1 MHAAH
6 QRSSSFRRY
15 VAAGMH
21 TRELPPSQP
30 QQAAEMRHV
39 RSGDSTVDVE
49 RRAGD
54 VGGLI
59 TRQEQR
65 SSGHLFS
72 FAKTACTPSTTG
84 TQANAG
90 GSTKRGEAAP
100 THPWGRAQGGA
111 ASSPRCSGTSSA
123 APFAEVHW
131 TIPHHK
137 CAHGQV
143 RVPATQRPQE
153 SRTGTTRSLGSPR
166 CGQGDAGHTQREAA
180 ARVGQV
186 VGRRMSIAVAT
197 YRAWITANSRDM
209 ARTAPLLAVYAS
221 CRNRG
226 MVTRINWLAQHAT
239 VHAGNTTTCVSH
251 TVAPAGLQRPAG
263 QQRRRC

>member
-1 MHAAH
+1 
-6 QRSSSFRRY
+6 
-15 VAAGMH
+15 
-21 TRELPPSQP
+21 
-30 QQAAEMRHV
+30 MRHV

-54 VGGLI
+54 VGGLV

-123 APFAEVHW
+123 APFAVVHC
-131 TIPHHK
+131 TIPRHNVHT
-137 CAHGQV
+137 V
-143 RVPATQRPQE
+143 RSEFLPRKGHRSHVRAQRVHSDP
-153 SRTGTTRSLGSPR
+153 
-166 CGQGDAGHTQREAA
+166 
-180 ARVGQV
+180 
-186 VGRRMSIAVAT
+186 
-197 YRAWITANSRDM
+197 
-209 ARTAPLLAVYAS
+209 LAVDRAMQATHNARQRRVLVRLQDVACQSLSPPTERGSQPTRETWRERRPCWPCMPAAGTGAWSRAS
-221 CRNRG
+221 TG
-226 MVTRINWLAQHAT
+226 WHSTPQYAT